1 MWLINSTDLEFEFNG
16 HQYRTYLEVEDDN
29 QKLFHLCFKDG
40 QQVQMPYAFTNH
52 SPYSKVSK
60 EEFLGYIRGLEF
72 NEQILF

>member
-1 MWLINSTDLEFEFNG
+1 MWLINSTDLEYNING
-16 HQYRTYLEVEDDN
+16 YQYRTYLEVEDDN

-40 QQVQMPYAFTNH
+40 QQVEMPYAFTNH

-72 NEQILF
+72 NEQIPF

>member
-1 MWLINSTDLEFEFNG
+1 MWLINSTDLEYNING
-16 HQYRTYLEVEDDN
+16 YEYRTYLEVEDDN

-72 NEQILF
+72 NEQIPF